1 MSVDRIGTF
10 ANAQLLL
17 SQIQKSEAAVDL
29 ANRQVVSGKV
39 ATTYSGYGNK
49 TAILEAARSA
59 AGRSDANLPLLPTV
73 AASFD
78 PPVFP
83 LLKA

>member
-1 MSVDRIGTF
+1 MAVDRIGTF

-59 AGRSDANLPLLPTV
+59 AGRSDANLATAQQV
-73 AASFD
+73 
-78 PPVFP
+78 
-83 LLKA
+83 